1 MHYNIVIV
9 ADERYIQHSAVM
21 LTSLFC
27 TNREKKFIIYLLTDG
42 ISLETEAK
50 FREVC
55 TNYNAQLKVIKCS
68 IENLGDFPIGQ
79 WQPIMYF
86 KLLIPQLLPSSE
98 DRCLFLDGDMIV
110 YDDIKPL
117 YFWNLEDKVIA
128 AAEDI
133 PDCIAFK
140 SRLGLKATD
149 ICINSGVMVC
159 DLIKWRKMEHT
170 LPIMEYASKIIR
182 KIVNEQDVLA
192 CYFQNKIALLPIR
205 WNMTTFY
212 FFRSPKIFDKYLPEL
227 NISKRNPG
235 IIHFAAPI
243 KPWFKDCQHPYRR
256 TYAKYLKLTPW
267 KGSRFPIFEQLTL
280 WGRIKKMTRN
290 FLNEIGFLS
299 DPMFTPYIKSV

>member
-1 MHYNIVIV
+1 
-9 ADERYIQHSAVM
+9 
-21 LTSLFC
+21 
-27 TNREKKFIIYLLTDG
+27 
-42 ISLETEAK
+42 
-50 FREVC
+50 
-55 TNYNAQLKVIKCS
+55 
-68 IENLGDFPIGQ
+68 
-79 WQPIMYF
+79 MYF

-98 DRCLFLDGDMIV
+98 ERCLFLDGDMIV
-110 YDDIKPL
+110 HDDIKPL

-140 SRLGLKATD
+140 SRLGLKAID

-170 LPIMEYASKIIR
+170 LPIMAYASKIIG

-212 FFRSPKIFDKYLPEL
+212 FFRSPKIFDKYLSEL
-227 NISKRNPG
+227 NVSKRNPG

-243 KPWFKDCQHPYRR
+243 KPWFKDCQHPYRKL
-256 TYAKYLKLTPW
+256 YSKFLKLTPW
-267 KGSRFPIFEQLTL
+267 KGCGFSIYEQLTL
-280 WGRIKKMTRN
+280 WGRIKKIIRN
-290 FLNEIGFLS
+290 YLNNWGILK
-299 DPMFTPYIKSV
+299 DPMFTPPITK

>member
-27 TNREKKFIIYLLTDG
+27 TNREKRFVIYLLTDG
-42 ISLETEAK
+42 ISVATEAK
-50 FREVC
+50 LRMVC
-55 TNYNAQLKVIKCS
+55 NNYHALLKVINCS

-110 YDDIKPL
+110 NDDIRSL

-140 SRLGLKATD
+140 SRLELKTTD
-149 ICINSGVMVC
+149 VCINSGVMVC
-159 DLIKWRKMEHT
+159 DLIKWRKMEKGR
-170 LPIMEYASKIIR
+170 PIKEYAAKKR
-182 KIVNEQDVLA
+182 KKKVKEKDG
-192 CYFQNKIALLPIR
+192 IA
-205 WNMTTFY
+205 
-212 FFRSPKIFDKYLPEL
+212 
-227 NISKRNPG
+227 
-235 IIHFAAPI
+235 
-243 KPWFKDCQHPYRR
+243 
-256 TYAKYLKLTPW
+256 
-267 KGSRFPIFEQLTL
+267 
-280 WGRIKKMTRN
+280 
-290 FLNEIGFLS
+290 
-299 DPMFTPYIKSV
+299 